1 MAQDFQSDFQDFQR
15 FVDLQLDG
23 ETALSL
29 EQALDAFRAYQRDRQ
44 SFQND
49 TRRSLEES
57 ARGQSSPLDIDD
69 FLKRGKDRLARE
81 GVTD

>member
-69 FLKRGKDRLARE
+69 FLKRGKDRLARK

>member
-1 MAQDFQSDFQDFQR
+1 MTQDFQNDFQDFQR
-15 FVDLQLDG
+15 FVDHQLDG

-57 ARGQSSPLDIDD
+57 VRGQSSPLDIDD
-69 FLKRGKDRLARE
+69 FLKRGKDRLTRK